1 MTRTLDLEDLE
12 MQKGTRVMAKKNR
25 VQSILAALALSASID
40 GTVTAMAS
48 ADSPNGPVERASIS
62 SLRVH
67 ANLTVDLGLRYECN
81 VTPTE
86 REDRWVVFDAPTAS
100 LLRIVVHRD
109 RVYGQN
115 HNLEPRLGVG
125 WNPSVDGRTLLRTAY
140 ALTVEQPLI
149 NAVSREQ
156 DHQSAGPAMLTCVTL
171 S

>member
-1 MTRTLDLEDLE
+1 MGGEFRQFAYASQLDAGSFDFPSVPAFMSGVANSLRLTLGDQAGDITQRALG
-12 MQKGTRVMAKKNR
+12 MF
-25 VQSILAALALSASID
+25 VQD
-40 GTVTAMAS
+40 
-48 ADSPNGPVERASIS
+48 

-125 WNPSVDGRTLLRTAY
+125 WNPSVDDRTLLRTAY